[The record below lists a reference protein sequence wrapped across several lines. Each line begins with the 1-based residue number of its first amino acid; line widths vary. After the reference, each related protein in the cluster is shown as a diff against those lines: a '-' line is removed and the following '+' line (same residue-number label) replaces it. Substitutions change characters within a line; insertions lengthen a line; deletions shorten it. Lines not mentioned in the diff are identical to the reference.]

1 MANQSLSK
9 LMSRLGSPRLSVVL
23 LAILAVLTFGGTLY
37 QVDHGLHAAVQKYFG
52 SWFVMLWEVIPFP
65 GTKLVFVLLALNLLG
80 SALGRFKYR
89 WHQMGLLMTHCG
101 FALLLL
107 SAAVA
112 HYAVEETFVSF
123 GEGESTDESISYDAW
138 EVVVWPM
145 EAVDNIAMKKL
156 SRTVSVDAT
165 RQGQVLYINE
175 YGLKIALDTFYPHVQ
190 IRRPAV
196 SEGDTL
202 LLDALQRME
211 QIVPAKRLG
220 DPGRETPAVVLRVG
234 QEGGAA
240 FSQQLQLHGAME
252 YPQRV
257 ESRGRPLFIALR
269 RKHSPMPLALTLLD
283 FKKENYLGTSM
294 ARSYTSSVR
303 VQPQAAVAHEV
314 TISMNKPF
322 RYKDYTFYQSS
333 YTMSEQGERSTLAVV
348 RNPAQSLPAL
358 STIFMAIG
366 MALHFLLKL
375 VRHQQQVRKTHA

>member
-1 MANQSLSK
+1 
-9 LMSRLGSPRLSVVL
+9 
-23 LAILAVLTFGGTLY
+23 
-37 QVDHGLHAAVQKYFG
+37 
-52 SWFVMLWEVIPFP
+52 
-65 GTKLVFVLLALNLLG
+65 
-80 SALGRFKYR
+80 
-89 WHQMGLLMTHCG
+89 
-101 FALLLL
+101 
-107 SAAVA
+107 
-112 HYAVEETFVSF
+112 
-123 GEGESTDESISYDAW
+123 
-138 EVVVWPM
+138 
-145 EAVDNIAMKKL
+145 
-156 SRTVSVDAT
+156 
-165 RQGQVLYINE
+165 
-175 YGLKIALDTFYPHVQ
+175 
-190 IRRPAV
+190 
-196 SEGDTL
+196 
-202 LLDALQRME
+202 
-211 QIVPAKRLG
+211 
-220 DPGRETPAVVLRVG
+220 VLRVG